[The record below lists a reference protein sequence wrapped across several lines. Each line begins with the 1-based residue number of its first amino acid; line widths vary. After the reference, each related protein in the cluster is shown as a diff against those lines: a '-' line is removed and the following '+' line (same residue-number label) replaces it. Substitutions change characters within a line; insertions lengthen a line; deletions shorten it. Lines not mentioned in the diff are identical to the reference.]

1 MDESVSLANLY
12 VMLVEPSKTQVH
24 VISDDLREFGVK
36 QIVHAET
43 GIEAL
48 ELMNRDVPDLVM
60 SAMHLPDMTGTELV
74 TSMRNSER
82 LRDVNFILISSETGY
97 RYIEPIK
104 QAGVVAILSK
114 PFAKEQLK
122 RALYTT
128 LDFLDTERLALD
140 PLDPEYLAVL
150 IVDDSAM
157 ARHHIHKTLNALGFV
172 NITEVSDGRQ
182 AIAMIEDRYFD
193 LIVSDYH
200 MPAMEGT
207 ELATYIRTES
217 RQPGVPIL
225 MVTSEDNENQLA
237 VIEKSGVSAVCSKS
251 FEVNAMR
258 NLITTLLKS

>member
-24 VISDDLREFGVK
+24 VISDYLQEFGVK
-36 QIVHAET
+36 QIVHVDT
-43 GIEAL
+43 GSGAL
-48 ELMNRDVPDLVM
+48 ELMNSDIPDLVI
-60 SAMHLPDMTGTELV
+60 SAMHLPDMTGTQLV

-82 LRDVNFILISSETGY
+82 LRDVNFMLVSSETGY

-114 PFAKEQLK
+114 PFAKEQLR
-122 RALYTT
+122 RALSAT
-128 LDFLDTERLALD
+128 LEFLDTERLTLD
-140 PLDPEYLAVL
+140 QLDPEELSVL

-157 ARHHIHKTLNALGFV
+157 ARHHICKTLNALGFA

-182 AIAMIEDRYFD
+182 AIKMIEDRYFD

-207 ELATYIRTES
+207 ELATYIREES

-225 MVTSEDNENQLA
+225 MVTSEENENQLS
-237 VIEKSGVSAVCSKS
+237 VIEQSGVSAVCGKS
-251 FEVNAMR
+251 FNVNTIR
-258 NLITTLLKS
+258 NLITTLLQS